1 MSKQRSES
9 RTTSKIT
16 EEKQNPCLEDDVFEK
31 KTRNTI
37 HNYYLELDSIVRSIF
52 KGYCPRTNMK
62 WSSCSGCHEE
72 RPGHLN
78 SVRSNVDRL
87 LQKMIKLHDDLG

>member
-16 EEKQNPCLEDDVFEK
+16 EEKQNPCPLDDNFEK
-31 KTRNTI
+31 KIKNTI
-37 HNYYLELDSIVRSIF
+37 HNHYLEVDSLIRSIF
-52 KGYCPRTNMK
+52 QGHCPRTNMK
-62 WSSCSGCHEE
+62 WSSCFDCHEE

-87 LQKMIKLHDDLG
+87 LQEMIKLHDDLG